1 MAIGCMRRLREHE
14 EWLVGNIDTVE
25 GGNIEH

>member
-14 EWLVGNIDTVE
+14 EWLVGNIATVE